1 MTNGTPH
8 RIRKL
13 EADDLEELFR
23 LRSLLWDQVPAGDHQ
38 NEVLDILRHSDTE
51 QIFVADGNNGHL
63 AGFLEVS
70 IRPFVEDCESDN
82 VGYLEGWFVDEEH
95 RRQGIGRELV
105 RTAEVWARSKGCT
118 EMASDVEFG
127 NNISLSAHKELGYG
141 ETSRL
146 VHLKKDL

>member
-8 RIRKL
+8 RIREL
-13 EADDLEELFR
+13 EPGDLEELFR

-51 QIFVADGNNGHL
+51 QIFVAEGENGNL

-70 IRPFVEDCESDN
+70 IRPFVEDCETEN
-82 VGYLEGWFVDEEH
+82 VGYLEGWFVDEAH
-95 RRQGIGRELV
+95 RRQGIGRDLV
-105 RTAEVWARSKGCT
+105 RSAEIWARSKGCT

-127 NNISLSAHKELGYG
+127 NSISLSAHKELGYG

-146 VHLKKDL
+146 VHLKKSL

>member
-8 RIRKL
+8 RIREL
-13 EADDLEELFR
+13 EPGDLEELFR

-51 QIFVADGNNGHL
+51 QIFVAEGENGNL

-70 IRPFVEDCESDN
+70 IRPFVEDCETEN
-82 VGYLEGWFVDEEH
+82 VGYLEGWFVDETH
-95 RRQGIGRELV
+95 RRQGIGRDLV
-105 RTAEVWARSKGCT
+105 RSAEIWARSKGCT

-127 NNISLSAHKELGYG
+127 NSISLSAHKELGYG

-146 VHLKKDL
+146 VHLKKSL

>member
-8 RIRKL
+8 RIREL
-13 EADDLEELFR
+13 EPSDLQELFR

-38 NEVLDILRHSDTE
+38 KEVLDILGHSDTE
-51 QIFVADGNNGHL
+51 QIFVAESDNGNL

-70 IRPFVEDCESDN
+70 IRPFVEDCETEN
-82 VGYLEGWFVDEEH
+82 VGYLEGWFVDEKH
-95 RRQGIGRELV
+95 RRQGIGRDLV
-105 RTAEVWARSKGCT
+105 RTAEIWAKAKGCT

-127 NNISLSAHKELGYG
+127 NSISLSAHKELGYG

-146 VHLKKDL
+146 VHLKKNL

>member
-8 RIRKL
+8 RIREL
-13 EADDLEELFR
+13 EPSDLEELFR

-51 QIFVADGNNGHL
+51 QIFVAEGENGNL

-70 IRPFVEDCESDN
+70 IRPFVEDCETEN
-82 VGYLEGWFVDEEH
+82 VGYLEGWFVDEAH
-95 RRQGIGRELV
+95 RRQGIGRDLV
-105 RTAEVWARSKGCT
+105 RSAEIWARSKGCT

-127 NNISLSAHKELGYG
+127 NSISLSAHKELGYG

-146 VHLKKDL
+146 VHLKKNL

>member
-8 RIRKL
+8 RIREL
-13 EADDLEELFR
+13 EPGDLEELFR

-51 QIFVADGNNGHL
+51 QIFVAEGENGNL

-70 IRPFVEDCESDN
+70 IRPFVEDCETEN
-82 VGYLEGWFVDEEH
+82 VGYLEGWFVDEAH
-95 RRQGIGRELV
+95 RRQGIGRDLV
-105 RTAEVWARSKGCT
+105 RSAEIWARSKGCT

-127 NNISLSAHKELGYG
+127 NSVSLSAHKELGYG

-146 VHLKKDL
+146 VHLKKSL

>member
-8 RIRKL
+8 RVREL
-13 EADDLEELFR
+13 EPRDLEELFR

-51 QIFVADGNNGHL
+51 QIFVAEGANGKL

-70 IRPFVEDCESDN
+70 IRPFVEDCETEN

-95 RRQGIGRELV
+95 RRRGIGRDLV
-105 RTAEVWARSKGCT
+105 RSAEIWARSKGCS

-127 NNISLSAHKELGYG
+127 NSISLSAHKELGYG

-146 VHLKKDL
+146 VHLKKSL